1 MASSLYPSMR
11 RASFALA
18 QPLQLEE
25 VSPRVVLARLSGAQE
40 RAPEARV
47 TGRFDMPVVGAGA
60 SRPLV
65 YPVVNR
71 QTKGDLLAERPK
83 VRATIPSPRADAG
96 LLAAPD
102 VLAATSTFVR
112 RPWGEAVN
120 GGDLASTSDLGGAQ
134 LAAGRLNDNLS
145 DAAPLARFGLSVPAP
160 DMVEALTEPHSAGD
174 EPDSAPTAEQPAI
187 TPRYVE
193 RLEEGVAGIEI
204 TGEGPLARAGAGVGA
219 PSVPLESEPF
229 RVSTTHE
236 PVAGF
241 DPILSA
247 TSTDRRGDRPDPVLV
262 RLLQMAPP
270 EVVTLQPGQ
279 PSAEFA
285 LATRLAGGRHPALIL
300 SLNGRARERAQRCL
314 AEAVYWEARSE
325 PELGQKAV
333 AQVVVNRAVSGFYPA
348 DICGVVYQNAHR
360 YLSCQFTFAC
370 EGRRSL
376 VPTEQEPWTRAQTIA
391 TEMIE
396 GRVWLDDVGHAT
408 HYHANYVRPW
418 WARSMRKMQRIGLH
432 IFYRPRDWG
441 TGPRVTLAQANLTQ

>member
-1 MASSLYPSMR
+1 MTMLPARSVGYQDLASYIASRSGADQAWRRHMASSLYPSMR

-134 LAAGRLNDNLS
+134 LAAVRLNDNLS

-160 DMVEALTEPHSAGD
+160 DMVEALTQPHSAGD
-174 EPDSAPTAEQPAI
+174 EPDSQERPLKMWRERWRHKRAERPKNCQQHERRSQQCGRVPTHADAPTQQ
-187 TPRYVE
+187 
-193 RLEEGVAGIEI
+193 
-204 TGEGPLARAGAGVGA
+204 ART
-219 PSVPLESEPF
+219 E
-229 RVSTTHE
+229 
-236 PVAGF
+236 
-241 DPILSA
+241 
-247 TSTDRRGDRPDPVLV
+247 
-262 RLLQMAPP
+262 
-270 EVVTLQPGQ
+270 
-279 PSAEFA
+279 
-285 LATRLAGGRHPALIL
+285 
-300 SLNGRARERAQRCL
+300 L
-314 AEAVYWEARSE
+314 AE
-325 PELGQKAV
+325 P
-333 AQVVVNRAVSGFYPA
+333 
-348 DICGVVYQNAHR
+348 
-360 YLSCQFTFAC
+360 
-370 EGRRSL
+370 
-376 VPTEQEPWTRAQTIA
+376 
-391 TEMIE
+391 
-396 GRVWLDDVGHAT
+396 
-408 HYHANYVRPW
+408 
-418 WARSMRKMQRIGLH
+418 
-432 IFYRPRDWG
+432 
-441 TGPRVTLAQANLTQ
+441 